1 MSTEHPK
8 AAADHCEDDRR
19 AASWDVDAGPKNYIA
34 TLGTQA
40 VGSVLALAS
49 AWLGV
54 RLLGPSGY
62 GGVAALFAASQC
74 AGSVLVSWS
83 AVSVVRFG
91 CGEFVSTGRITSTF
105 WNRLAL
111 LSANLFVVLALSRWW
126 LPAIG
131 GWLHLPPRLSW
142 LVLLHLSVT
151 AFWSH
156 VQSALQA
163 AKLPRVQGALQALER
178 AASLAGLA
186 GLALAAIPSV
196 FTVALVYIL
205 ATVLPCGIA
214 LYRIRRLLGP
224 PVSLD
229 RSVLSRLI
237 RFSVPLVPCVLV
249 GYLTTNYLDAFFIS
263 HFLSVR
269 ELGIYTAT
277 YQVAGTAMQIPG
289 LAGSLLLPF
298 FVTLQETRLNQGI
311 ARYLREFLP
320 LFTLLWSVACTILA
334 LVASTVVPLMFGH
347 EFRASTALIWP
358 LLAAAALA
366 GPIHM
371 GYAPVSNA
379 RAATYIPAIAA
390 LVAGCMNVALDYVLI
405 PRFGLAGCAWATTGA
420 YGACAITAAQLVKW
434 KIPGSRSWSLLAASP
449 AVLAAALAV
458 SLSSP
463 LTGVACAL
471 VVSIALAAIYRR
483 GLETSARA
491 LWTRKGLRWGEDRC

>member
-1 MSTEHPK
+1 MSTGHPK

-111 LSANLFVVLALSRWW
+111 LSANLVVVLGLSPWW

-142 LVLLHLSVT
+142 LVLLHLCVT

-178 AASLAGLA
+178 VVTLVCLG

-205 ATVLPCGIA
+205 APVLPCGIA
-214 LYRIRRLLGP
+214 LFRIRRLLGAP
-224 PVSLD
+224 GGID
-229 RSVLSRLI
+229 RSVLSRLV
-237 RFSVPLVPCVLV
+237 RFSMPLVPYVLV
-249 GYLTTNYLDAFFIS
+249 SYLSTNYLDAFFIS

-298 FVTLQETRLNQGI
+298 FVTLQETRLDQGV

-334 LVASTVVPLMFGH
+334 LAASIIVPLMFGH
-347 EFRASTALIWP
+347 DFRAAAVLIWP

-371 GYAPVSNA
+371 GYAPVSSA
-379 RAATYIPAIAA
+379 RSATYIPAIAG
-390 LVAGCMNVALDYVLI
+390 LVAGCTNVALDYILI

-420 YGACAITAAQLVKW
+420 YAACAVTAAQLVSW
-434 KIPGSRSWSLLAASP
+434 RIPESRSWSLLAASP
-449 AVLAAALAV
+449 ALLAAALAV
-458 SLSSP
+458 SLSRP
-463 LTGVACAL
+463 FMAVICAL
-471 VVSIALAAIYRR
+471 VASVALAAIHRHR
-483 GLETSARA
+483 LESSARA
-491 LWTRKGLRWGEDRC
+491 LWARKGFQWREERC